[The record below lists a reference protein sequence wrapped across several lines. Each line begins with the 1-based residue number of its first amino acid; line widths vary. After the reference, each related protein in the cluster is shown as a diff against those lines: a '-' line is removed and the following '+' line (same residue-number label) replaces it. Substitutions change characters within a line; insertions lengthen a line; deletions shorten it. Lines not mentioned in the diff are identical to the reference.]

1 MRSTDTPW
9 TGGSWTVGSAG
20 FWPAVDC
27 GQGRMA
33 AVQEGYMALS
43 QDLIAFVK
51 ESLQRGLPRADVERV
66 LLRSGWPA
74 EQVRRALHSF
84 SDVEF
89 AIPVPRPVPSVS
101 ARDAFMYVVMFATL
115 ILSGYNLAD
124 LVFEL
129 INRAFPDHGA
139 AVFSQSTLQA
149 IRWSLSSLIV
159 AFPVFLYVAW
169 LVGRAIRREPTKRA
183 SKVRRQLTYVTLFM
197 ASCVLIGDFITVV
210 YNFLGGELTVR
221 FVLKVLT
228 VGVIAGTA
236 FAYYLWD
243 LRGDEKEPET

>member
-1 MRSTDTPW
+1 
-9 TGGSWTVGSAG
+9 
-20 FWPAVDC
+20 
-27 GQGRMA
+27 
-33 AVQEGYMALS
+33 MALS
-43 QDLIAFVK
+43 PDLVGFVK
-51 ESLQRGLPRADVERV
+51 ESLQRGLPRADVEKV
-66 LLRSGWPA
+66 LLRAGWPA
-74 EQVRRALHSF
+74 EQVRRALNSF

-115 ILSGYNLAD
+115 ILSGYNLGD
-124 LVFEL
+124 LLFEL
-129 INRAFPDHGA
+129 INRAFPDPGA
-139 AVFSQSTLQA
+139 GAFSQSTLQA

-183 SKVRRQLTYVTLFM
+183 SKVRRQLTYVTLFI
-197 ASCVLIGDFITVV
+197 ASCVLIGDFISVV

-221 FVLKVLT
+221 FLLKVLT
-228 VGVIAGTA
+228 VGLIAGTA
-236 FAYYLWD
+236 FGYYLWD